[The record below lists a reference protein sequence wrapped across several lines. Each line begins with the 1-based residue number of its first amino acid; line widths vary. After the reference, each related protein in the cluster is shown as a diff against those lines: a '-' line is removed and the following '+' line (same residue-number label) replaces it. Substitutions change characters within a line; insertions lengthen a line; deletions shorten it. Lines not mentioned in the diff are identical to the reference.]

1 MKRKYYI
8 LSLAWMVAT
17 SLFTSCG
24 KEADPVFDFSDPRDG
39 FLPADSATDEISQIR
54 REFYQENGTFLLFSD
69 TLTHQFIGKDINGD
83 NRYKTELLDIKYEV
97 GQTNTATYKPTY
109 SYLNTTEKCRNAV
122 AYLKAFILPHLSPKL
137 MPFSWFL
144 AGNIYDTTT
153 SGTATRPYALAGQRC
168 IALACSQ
175 LASLKTDA
183 QKQQLANRHLL
194 IIVQNLANNNA
205 PAFNSFCAVCA
216 SYYGTDMTVPTGQTT
231 QTYLR
236 GLGFLNSTQASTFP
250 SQSDDINAYTTL
262 VITYSDAQIE
272 SIYGSYPLIISKA
285 KMFRE
290 SLESLGY
297 IY

>member
-1 MKRKYYI
+1 
-8 LSLAWMVAT
+8 MVAA
-17 SLFTSCG
+17 SLLTSCS
-24 KEADPVFDFSDPRDG
+24 KEDAPVFDFTDPRDG

-54 REFYQENGTFLLFSD
+54 REFYQENGTFLLFND
-69 TLTHQFIGKDINGD
+69 TLNHQFIGKDINGD
-83 NRYKTELLDIKYEV
+83 DRYKTELLDIKYEV
-97 GQTNTATYKPTY
+97 GQTSTATYKPTY
-109 SYLNTTEKCRNAV
+109 SYLNTAEKCRNAV
-122 AYLKAFILPHLSPKL
+122 EYLKTFIIPHLSAQL

-153 SGTATRPYALAGQRC
+153 SGAATRPYALAGQRC

-175 LASLKTDA
+175 LSSLKTYA

-205 PAFNSFCAVCA
+205 PTFSNFCAVCS
-216 SYYGTDMTVPTGQTT
+216 SYYSTDMTVPSGQTT
-231 QTYLR
+231 QAYVR
-236 GLGFLNSTQASTFP
+236 SLGFLNSTQANSFP

-262 VITYSDAQIE
+262 VISYTDAQIE
-272 SIYGSYPLIISKA
+272 SIYSAYPLIISKA

-290 SLESLGY
+290 ALESLGY